1 MIYTAPTESL
11 ACASCRK
18 INRSALPAAASR
30 TRPVAQVELRA
41 LPSMALN
48 NKSLVFGASIA
59 RKGGTCFQL
68 CRQAKTAIN
77 LVNRLWY
84 GRALVCLR
92 TYQQESLRAA
102 AREQKFDERD
112 DVCDMFVA

>member
-1 MIYTAPTESL
+1 MIYTAPTESQ

-18 INRSALPAAASR
+18 INRSVFPLPSSR
-30 TRPVAQVELRA
+30 SVAQVELRA

-48 NKSLVFGASIA
+48 NKSLVFGASIV
-59 RKGGTCFQL
+59 RKGGTCVQL
-68 CRQAKTAIN
+68 CQQAASSIN

-102 AREQKFDERD
+102 ASQQIFDNRSD
-112 DVCDMFVA
+112 SCNAIAA